1 VDGLREELRSEM
13 ENKLYSILTNYVQR
27 QAVVAKNKNK
37 SWTYGYHP
45 EYDLVVISKD
55 GTIGDVYEINGLR
68 IAIPATPKELENTNN
83 RWVAQEYP
91 AELQKIKSIFDWN
104 RKDNLFKSKYVD
116 SIEKE
121 FDRREHGHWFMNNG
135 KPTYLT
141 GTHYMYLQ
149 WTKIDV
155 GLPDFRESNRI
166 FYIYWE
172 ACKADNR
179 SFGIC
184 YLKNRR
190 SGFSFMSSSET
201 SNQGTIVRDARLGIL
216 SKTGSDAKKMF
227 TDKVVPIV
235 RNYPFFFKPI
245 QDGMDNPKTE
255 LAFRV
260 PASKITRKNMDEERE
275 DDIEGLDTT
284 IDWKNTA
291 DNSYDGEKLLL
302 LVHDESGKWEK
313 PENILN
319 NWRVTK
325 TCLRLG
331 SKIIGK
337 CMMGSTSNAL
347 SKGGEN
353 FKKLFNDS
361 DPRQRSANGQT
372 KSGLYALFIPME
384 WNYEGYIDEFGWPVF
399 EDPKKP
405 VVGVDKEMISNGVIT
420 YWNNEV
426 AALKSDSDALNEFY
440 RQFPR
445 TESHAFRDESKQS
458 LFNLTKIY
466 QQIDYNDSMIKDRVI
481 TRGYFHWKGGVRDSE
496 VIWTPDPKGR
506 FYVSWIPEQRLRNQ
520 IVYKNGR
527 KFPANEHLGA
537 FGCDPYDISGV
548 VGGGGSN
555 GALHGLTKF
564 HMEKAPTNEFF
575 LEYVARPQTAEIFF
589 EEVLM
594 ACIFYGM
601 PILPENNK
609 ARLLYHFKNRGYRGY
624 VLNRPDKQTFK
635 LSKTELEL
643 GGIPNSSEDVKQA
656 HAAAIESYIE
666 EYVGLDSEGTYRD
679 SDVMGSMYF
688 TRTLED
694 WARFDI
700 NNRTK
705 HDASISSGL
714 AIMATRKYMFTPEKK
729 ESKIS
734 IKFVKYDNRGNR
746 SEIIK

>member
-1 VDGLREELRSEM
+1 M
-13 ENKLYSILTNYVQR
+13 ENRLYSIVTDYVHKT
-27 QAVVAKNKNK
+27 ALNTKNSKK
-37 SWTYGYHP
+37 SWDYGYNK
-45 EYDLVVISKD
+45 EYDLIVISKD
-55 GTIGDVYEINGLR
+55 GTIGDIYDINGLKV
-68 IAIPATPKELENTNN
+68 ALPSTPKGVENRGN
-83 RWVAQEYP
+83 RWQPVEYP
-91 AELQKIKSIFDWN
+91 VELQKIKSIFDWN
-104 RKDNLFKSKYVD
+104 RRDNAFKSKYVD
-116 SIEKE
+116 MIEDE
-121 FDRREHGHWFMNNG
+121 FERREQGFWFINNG
-135 KPTYLT
+135 TPTYIT

-149 WTKIDV
+149 WTKIDI

-166 FYIYWE
+166 FYIFWE
-172 ACKADNR
+172 ACKADSR
-179 SFGIC
+179 AFGMC

-190 SGFSFMSSSET
+190 SGFSFMSSAEV
-201 SNQGTIVRDARLGIL
+201 SNTGTIVRDSRIGIM

-260 PASKITRKNMDEERE
+260 PASKITRKNMDEERD
-275 DDIEGLDTT
+275 DDIDGLDTT

-302 LVHDESGKWEK
+302 LVEDEAGKIEK

-319 NWRVTK
+319 GWRVRK

-331 SKIIGK
+331 SRIIGK

-353 FKKLFNDS
+353 FKKLFYDS
-361 DPRQRSANGQT
+361 DPTKRSANGQT
-372 KSGLYALFIPME
+372 KSGLYSLFIPME
-384 WNYEGYIDEFGWPVF
+384 WNMEGFIDEYGWPVF

-405 VVGVDKEMISNGVIT
+405 VMGIDGEQITIGVIT

-426 AALKSDSDALNEFY
+426 AAMKSDSDALNEFY

-445 TESHAFRDESKQS
+445 TESHAFRDESKSS

-466 QQIDYNDSMIKDRVI
+466 QQIDYNDAMIKDRVL
-481 TRGYFHWKGGVRDSE
+481 TTGYFHWKNGEKDSE

-506 FYVSWIPEQRLRNQ
+506 FIVSWIPDTKMRNNV
-520 IVYKNGR
+520 IKKDGR
-527 KFPANEHLGA
+527 FYPGNKDTGV

-548 VGGGGSN
+548 VGGGGSA
-555 GALHGLTKF
+555 GALHGITNF
-564 HMEKAPTNEFF
+564 HMENAPTNHFF
-575 LEYVARPQTAEIFF
+575 LEYIARPQTAEIFF
-589 EEVLM
+589 EDVLM
-594 ACIFYGM
+594 ACFFYGM
-601 PILPENNK
+601 PILVENNK
-609 ARLLYHFKNRGYRGY
+609 QRLLYHFKNRGYRPFSM
-624 VLNRPDKQTFK
+624 NRPDKHTSK

-643 GGIPNSSEDVKQA
+643 GGIPNSSEDIKHA
-656 HAAAIESYIE
+656 HANSINTYIE
-666 EYVGLDSEGTYRD
+666 EYVGIDAEGTYRD
-679 SDVMGSMYF
+679 RETMGDMYF
-688 TRTLED
+688 TRTLND

-714 AIMATRKYMFTPEKK
+714 ALMASRRHLFIPAKQ

-734 IKFVKYDNRGNR
+734 VKFVRYKNTGIR
-746 SEIIK
+746 SEIIE

>member
-1 VDGLREELRSEM
+1 M
-13 ENKLYSILTNYVQR
+13 ENKLYSILDNYLQR
-27 QAVVAKNKNK
+27 QVVSTKNKHK
-37 SWTYGYHP
+37 SWNYGYHP
-45 EYDLVVISKD
+45 EYDLIVISKD
-55 GTIGDVYEINGLR
+55 GTIGPIYEINGLK
-68 IAIPATPKELENTNN
+68 IALPSIPKEIENTNN
-83 RWVAQEYP
+83 RWKAQEYP

-104 RKDNLFKSKYVD
+104 RKDNAFKSKYVD
-116 SIEKE
+116 SIESE

-166 FYIYWE
+166 FFIFWE

-179 SFGIC
+179 SFGMC

-190 SGFSFMSSSET
+190 SGFSFMSSAET
-201 SNQGTIVRDARLGIL
+201 ANQGTIVRDSRLGIM

-302 LVHDESGKWEK
+302 LIEDEAGKVEK

-319 NWRVTK
+319 GWRVRK

-405 VVGVDKEMISNGVIT
+405 VIGVDKEMISNGVIT

-481 TRGYFHWKGGVRDSE
+481 TRGYFHWKGGVKDSE

>member
-1 VDGLREELRSEM
+1 M
-13 ENKLYSILTNYVQR
+13 ENKLYSIVTDYIHKSALST
-27 QAVVAKNKNK
+27 KNSKK
-37 SWTYGYHP
+37 SWEYGYNKD
-45 EYDLVVISKD
+45 YDLIVISKD
-55 GTIGDVYEINGLR
+55 GTIGEIYEINGLKV
-68 IAIPATPKELENTNN
+68 ALPQQPKVTENRNN
-83 RWVAQEYP
+83 RWQPIDYP
-91 AELQKIKSIFDWN
+91 SELQKIKSIFDWN
-104 RKDNLFKSKYVD
+104 RRDNAFKLRYVD
-116 SIEKE
+116 MIEKE
-121 FDRREHGHWFMNNG
+121 FERREQGFWFINNG
-135 KPTYLT
+135 KPTYIT

-149 WTKIDV
+149 WTKIDI

-166 FYIYWE
+166 FYIFWE
-172 ACKADNR
+172 ACKADSR
-179 SFGIC
+179 AFGMC

-190 SGFSFMSSSET
+190 SGFSFMSSAET
-201 SNQGTIVRDARLGIL
+201 SNTGTIVRDARLGIL

-260 PASKITRKNMDEERE
+260 PASKITRKNMDEERD

-331 SKIIGK
+331 SRIIGK

-353 FKKLFNDS
+353 FKKLFYDS
-361 DPRQRSANGQT
+361 DPTKRSANGQT
-372 KSGLYALFIPME
+372 KSGLYSLFIPME
-384 WNYEGYIDEFGWPVF
+384 WNMEGFIDEYGWPVF

-405 VVGVDKEMISNGVIT
+405 IMGIDGEEITMGVIT

-426 AALKSDSDALNEFY
+426 AAMKSDSDALNEYY

-445 TESHAFRDESKQS
+445 TESHAFRDESKSS

-466 QQIDYNDSMIKDRVI
+466 QQIDYNDAMIKDHI
-481 TRGYFHWKGGVRDSE
+481 LTRGYFHWKNGEKDSE
-496 VIWTPDPKGR
+496 VIWTPDPNGR
-506 FYVSWIPEQRLRNQ
+506 FLVSWIPDTRMRNNV
-520 IVYKNGR
+520 IKKDG
-527 KFPANEHLGA
+527 KFYPGNKDIGV

-548 VGGGGSN
+548 VGGGGSA
-555 GALHGLTKF
+555 GALHGITNF
-564 HMEKAPTNEFF
+564 HMEKAPTNHFF
-575 LEYVARPQTAEIFF
+575 LEYIARPQTAEIFF
-589 EEVLM
+589 EDVLM
-594 ACIFYGM
+594 ACFFYGM
-601 PILPENNK
+601 PILVENNK
-609 ARLLYHFKNRGYRGY
+609 QRLLYHFKNRGYRPFSM
-624 VLNRPDKQTFK
+624 NRPDKHTSK

-643 GGIPNSSEDVKQA
+643 GGIPNSSEDIKHA
-656 HAAAIESYIE
+656 HANSINTYIE
-666 EYVGLDSEGTYRD
+666 EYVGIDSEGTYREND
-679 SDVMGSMYF
+679 TMGDMYF
-688 TRTLED
+688 TRTLND

-714 AIMATRKYMFTPEKK
+714 ALMASRRHLFIPQKQ

-734 IKFVKYDNRGNR
+734 VKFVRYKNTGIR
-746 SEIIK
+746 SEIIE

>member
-1 VDGLREELRSEM
+1 M
-13 ENKLYSILTNYVQR
+13 ENKLYSIVTDYINKTALNT
-27 QAVVAKNKNK
+27 KNSKR
-37 SWTYGYHP
+37 SWDYGYNK
-45 EYDLVVISKD
+45 EYDLIVISKD
-55 GTIGDVYEINGLR
+55 GTIGEIYEINGLKV
-68 IAIPATPKELENTNN
+68 ALPSTPKGVENRDN
-83 RWVAQEYP
+83 RWQPVDYP

-104 RKDNLFKSKYVD
+104 RRDNAFKLKYVD
-116 SIEKE
+116 MIEKE
-121 FDRREHGHWFMNNG
+121 FERREQGFWFINNG
-135 KPTYLT
+135 KPTYIT

-149 WTKIDV
+149 WTKIDI

-166 FYIYWE
+166 FYIFWE
-172 ACKADNR
+172 ACKADSR
-179 SFGIC
+179 AFGMC

-190 SGFSFMSSSET
+190 SGFSFMSSAET
-201 SNQGTIVRDARLGIL
+201 SNTGTIVRDARLGIL

-260 PASKITRKNMDEERE
+260 PASKITRKNMDEERD

-331 SKIIGK
+331 SRIIGK

-353 FKKLFNDS
+353 FKKLFYDS
-361 DPRQRSANGQT
+361 DPTKRSANGQT
-372 KSGLYALFIPME
+372 KSGLYSLFIPME
-384 WNYEGYIDEFGWPVF
+384 WNMEGFIDEYGWPVF

-405 VVGVDKEMISNGVIT
+405 IMGIDGEEITMGVIT

-426 AALKSDSDALNEFY
+426 AAMKSDSDALNEYY

-445 TESHAFRDESKQS
+445 TESHAFRDESKSS

-466 QQIDYNDSMIKDRVI
+466 QQIDYNDAMIKDRVL
-481 TRGYFHWKGGVRDSE
+481 TTGYFHWKNGEKDSE

-506 FYVSWIPEQRLRNQ
+506 FIVSWIPDANMRNNV
-520 IVYKNGR
+520 IKKDG
-527 KFPANEHLGA
+527 KFYPGNKDIGV

-548 VGGGGSN
+548 VGGGGSA
-555 GALHGLTKF
+555 GALHGITNF
-564 HMEKAPTNEFF
+564 HMESAPTNHFF
-575 LEYVARPQTAEIFF
+575 LEYIARPQTAEIFF
-589 EEVLM
+589 EDVLM
-594 ACIFYGM
+594 ACFFYGM
-601 PILPENNK
+601 PILVENNK
-609 ARLLYHFKNRGYRGY
+609 QRLLYHFKNRGYRPFSM
-624 VLNRPDKQTFK
+624 NRPDKHTSK

-643 GGIPNSSEDVKQA
+643 GGIPNSSEDVKHA
-656 HAAAIESYIE
+656 HANSINTYIE
-666 EYVGLDSEGTYRD
+666 EYVGIDAEGNYREKE
-679 SDVMGSMYF
+679 SMGDMYF
-688 TRTLED
+688 TRTLND

-714 AIMATRKYMFTPEKK
+714 ALMASRRHLFIPVKQ

-734 IKFVKYDNRGNR
+734 VKFVRYKNTGIR
-746 SEIIK
+746 SEIIE